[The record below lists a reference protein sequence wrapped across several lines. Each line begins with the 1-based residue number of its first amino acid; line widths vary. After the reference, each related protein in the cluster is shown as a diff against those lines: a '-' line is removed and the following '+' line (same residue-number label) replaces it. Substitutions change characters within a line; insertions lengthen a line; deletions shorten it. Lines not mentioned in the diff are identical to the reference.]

1 MFVFARVCQ
10 IKNGVKKKHTWHEP
24 CLQHTCIGYMT
35 VIKFKF
41 WLTNKNSLA
50 VVKIVKKHQNC
61 ENKIQV
67 SK

>member
-24 CLQHTCIGYMT
+24 CLQHIRYMT

-41 WLTNKNSLA
+41 GLTNKNILPLVK
-50 VVKIVKKHQNC
+50 VVKTHQN
-61 ENKIQV
+61 
-67 SK
+67 SM